1 MPPPLRALF
10 PHCLERESIWKDS
23 SRCMLHGEIGVIDAA
38 EQVWHAFIPWCLLTS
53 VHSQA
58 RLRNLLS
65 CTAPVCNL
73 RVTSAAGRTASS
85 KANAKWKVKSN
96 PGLQK
101 KENSFS
107 FRAEAPVPSEA
118 PADTRREVKPCTPPQ
133 EALRSRCTLHLSALN
148 QPHWPVPLRHRCQVS
163 LITYC
168 ALPVAA
174 FKIKLAICYKLG
186 QPASGMK
193 KTFHSSFIY
202 LVFIS
207 YFDILS
213 LLYIICQFVYECPMK
228 NTAVS

>member
-38 EQVWHAFIPWCLLTS
+38 EQVWHALIPWCLLTS

-58 RLRNLLS
+58 RLGNLLS

-107 FRAEAPVPSEA
+107 FRAEAPVWSSSWHPARSETLYA
-118 PADTRREVKPCTPPQ
+118 STRSS
-133 EALRSRCTLHLSALN
+133 L
-148 QPHWPVPLRHRCQVS
+148 VPLYSPPLCPEPTALAGASETQVS
-163 LITYC
+163 
-168 ALPVAA
+168 
-174 FKIKLAICYKLG
+174 
-186 QPASGMK
+186 S
-193 KTFHSSFIY
+193 
-202 LVFIS
+202 
-207 YFDILS
+207 
-213 LLYIICQFVYECPMK
+213 
-228 NTAVS
+228 